1 MKKTMGRQGCGMY
14 WTVMTI
20 LLLTA
25 WIIPAGTTPAAEK
38 QDLVVW
44 HSKATLRG
52 QVWAKMVGEFN
63 AKNPHIKVTAT
74 YQGGYEQ
81 TVQKL
86 TTAIAGN
93 ATPDVAEIPQ
103 TRGILEFAASGKL
116 LPIEDFMPK
125 GDKDDF
131 YEAALARYTVN
142 KKLYAIPNA
151 VSTTL
156 LYYNANLFK
165 EAGLDPNKPPQTWDD
180 VVMMGKK
187 LTRDTDGDGKPD
199 KWGLLTHTTVNYFL
213 FAMIYQNGGRLFDE
227 KGNPAFNSPEAA
239 EAFQFWS
246 DLVHKHKIMP
256 PLTHAS
262 ANKLFMAGT
271 GGMMYQS
278 TSFIETLDK
287 GVGNRFVY
295 KTAFFPK
302 KKNWGTDVGGT
313 ALGIF
318 RSTPA
323 REKAA
328 YEFVKWMTD
337 TERSAYWSENTGYI
351 AARKTSHKLPT
362 HMKFL
367 AENPNNRVAGD
378 QMPYAAVMPVTKG
391 DNVIYKPLLGF
402 IEKLEADPKVN
413 IKKEL
418 DEIVKETMARIKEK

>member
-1 MKKTMGRQGCGMY
+1 MMKKREMEKGKAFGMI
-14 WTVMTI
+14 VALILFAAGI
-20 LLLTA
+20 LLTGFA
-25 WIIPAGTTPAAEK
+25 WAAEK
-38 QDLVVW
+38 QELMVW

-52 QVWAKMVGEFN
+52 QIWAKMVDEFN
-63 AKNPHIKVTAT
+63 AKHPNIKVTAT

-86 TTAIAGN
+86 TTSIAGN

-103 TRGILEFAASGKL
+103 TRGIMEFAASGKL
-116 LPIEDFMPK
+116 LPLDDFMAK
-125 GDKDDF
+125 GEKDDF

-142 KKLYAIPNA
+142 GKLYAIPNA
-151 VSTTL
+151 VSTSL
-156 LYYNANLFK
+156 LYYNADLFK

-180 VVMMGKK
+180 VVAYGKK

-199 KWGLLTHTTVNYFL
+199 KWGLLTHTTVNYFI

-227 KGNPAFNSPEAA
+227 KGNPAFNTPETA
-239 EAFQFWS
+239 EALQFWS

-256 PLTHAS
+256 PLTHAA
-262 ANKLFMAGT
+262 ANKLFVAGT

-313 ALGIF
+313 GLGIF
-318 RSTPA
+318 RSNPA

-351 AARKTSHKLPT
+351 AARKSSFKLPS
-362 HMKFL
+362 HQKFL
-367 AENPNNRVAGD
+367 EKNPNNRTAGE
-378 QMPYAAVMPVTKG
+378 QMPYAAVMPVSKG
-391 DNVIYKPLLGF
+391 DNIIYKPFLTL
-402 IEKLEADPKVN
+402 IEKLEADPNVN

-418 DEIVKETMARIKEK
+418 DDIARDSAAKMKEK

>member
-14 WTVMTI
+14 WTVTTI

-227 KGNPAFNSPEAA
+227 QGNPAFNSPEAV

-246 DLVHKHKIMP
+246 DLVHRHKIMP

>member
-1 MKKTMGRQGCGMY
+1 MRRGQRRPNRS
-14 WTVMTI
+14 TI
-20 LLLTA
+20 FILIAVILFAASIL
-25 WIIPAGTTPAAEK
+25 PAGIAQAAEK
-38 QDLVVW
+38 QELVVW

-52 QVWAKMVGEFN
+52 QVWAKMVAEFN
-63 AKNPHIKVTAT
+63 AKHPDIKVTAT

-86 TTAIAGN
+86 TTAVAGN

-103 TRGILEFAASGKL
+103 TRGILEFAGSGKL
-116 LPIEDFMPK
+116 LPIEDFMSK
-125 GDKDDF
+125 GDKADF
-131 YEAALARYTVN
+131 YEAALARYSVN
-142 KKLYAIPNA
+142 GKLYAIPNA

-180 VVMMGKK
+180 VVTMGKK

-199 KWGLLTHTTVNYFL
+199 KWGLLSHTTVNYFL
-213 FAMIYQNGGRLFDE
+213 FAMIFQNGGKLFDE
-227 KGNPAFNSPEAA
+227 KGNPVINSPEAV

-246 DLVHKHKIMP
+246 DLVHKHRIMP
-256 PLTHAS
+256 PLTHAA

-271 GGMMYQS
+271 GAMMYQS

-287 GVGNRFVY
+287 GVKGRFQY

-302 KKNWGTDVGGT
+302 KKNWGTDIGGT

-318 RSTPA
+318 RSNPA

-328 YEFVKWMTD
+328 WEFVKWMTD
-337 TERSAYWSENTGYI
+337 TERSAFWSEQTGYI
-351 AARKTSHKLPT
+351 AARKSSFKLPS

-367 AENPNNRVAGD
+367 QDNPNNRVAGE
-378 QMPYAAVMPVTKG
+378 QMPYASVMYVTKG
-391 DNVIYKPLLGF
+391 DNVIYKPVLEF
-402 IEKLEADPKVN
+402 IEKLEADPNVN

-418 DEIVKETMARIKEK
+418 DEIVKATTARIKEK